1 MRVFLKKCSE
11 WNRDKLFGMKG
22 ISSAGNCRV
31 SCMTWVQYN
40 TEEPQTA
47 VWIQRASRHHRMGLD
62 PKRIMFPVYS
72 STAVVVLSPCFMTEI
87 ICSATRASNSI
98 STVLVIAA
106 PSRSSFLVSLLSN
119 FLCFFPFS
127 RSERWLCFSQPL
139 LLLLS
144 QLYDVAIDEK
154 PLTSLGV
161 PLHSPHPPQ
170 HGLLTHNSSTS
181 LNPLSPSSFFTPP
194 CLPLDF
200 KALHSLTNLS
210 SFAKCPI
217 LATFSH
223 YFRLSVHSTCSAS
236 VPLASSDCCCHTS
249 GFNLRLTNPTNTSA
263 RVQS

>member
-1 MRVFLKKCSE
+1 MRVILKTCSE
-11 WNRDKLFGMKG
+11 RDRDKLFGMQG
-22 ISSAGNCRV
+22 ISSAGNCRF

-62 PKRIMFPVYS
+62 PKRIMLPVYS

-98 STVLVIAA
+98 PTVLVITA
-106 PSRSSFLVSLLSN
+106 PSHSSILVILFSN
-119 FLCFFPFS
+119 FLCLSFFPFG
-127 RSERWLCFSQPL
+127 RSESWLCFSQPL
-139 LLLLS
+139 PLLPS

-161 PLHSPHPPQ
+161 PLHFPPQ
-170 HGLLTHNSSTS
+170 QGLLTHNSSTS
-181 LNPLSPSSFFTPP
+181 FNPLSPSSFFTPP

-200 KALHSLTNLS
+200 KASHSSTNLS
-210 SFAKCPI
+210 SFAKYPI

-223 YFRLSVHSTCSAS
+223 YFRLGVHSTCSAS

-249 GFNLRLTNPTNTSA
+249 GFSLRLTNPSNASA
-263 RVQS
+263 KVQS